1 MKRQSVLAIAGW
13 CVAAVVAVAVGVT
26 AVTLLGTGITSDS
39 VEPVS
44 QESAQRELD
53 SDRAAQRTPPVS
65 PGASAPSSSPSQEP
79 APPDG
84 AQTNPDARKGPTK
97 VLQSDGGSVAAY
109 CAGDRAVLAWWTP
122 AQGYSVDDVEP
133 GPDDDVSVEFE
144 HGENDVD
151 MRITCAKGAP
161 ELLPDRKGD

>member
-53 SDRAAQRTPPVS
+53 TDRAAKRSPSVS
-65 PGASAPSSSPSQEP
+65 PGSAEPSAEP

-97 VLQSDGGSVAAY
+97 VLQSAGGSVAAY
-109 CAGDRAVLAWWTP
+109 CAGGQAVLAWWTP

-144 HGENDVD
+144 HGENDEE
-151 MRITCAKGAP
+151 MRITCNGGGP
-161 ELLPDRKGD
+161 ELLPDAAED